1 MLEDSVLEMDLEMD
15 SDPVQVTVVGVG
27 NAGGSAVEDMM
38 DRGLENVAYVV
49 VNTDRQALEGSRAGK
64 KLSMEESTPEG
75 IEAIREELTETLRSS
90 DLVLVIAGMGGT
102 TGTNAAPVVAE
113 IARSLGILT
122 IGLVTVTK
130 PFDFEEPSRKELAEK
145 GISALLKHTDST
157 LVFTEESLRRMTGQ
171 AVTSQNAFVLADEIL
186 SAAVRDLVN
195 PLLLPGVIQLDLADV
210 SDMTKN
216 GGTMEMAMAH
226 ASGENKREEVV
237 QMVMESPTVK
247 AAVAAARGLMI
258 TIACSAD
265 VGFEE
270 VDFIIKAMSEYV
282 GETTDVIWSLA
293 FDEHMEN
300 EIRMTAFACGLEN
313 AI

>member
-27 NAGGSAVEDMM
+27 NAGGSAVEDMI

-49 VNTDRQALEGSRAGK
+49 VNTDRQALEGSRAGQ
-64 KLSMEESTPEG
+64 KLSMEGSTPEG
-75 IEAIREELTETLRSS
+75 IKAIREELTEILRSS

-122 IGLVTVTK
+122 IGLVTK

-145 GISALLKHTDST
+145 GISALLEHTDST
-157 LVFTEESLRRMTGQ
+157 LVFTEESLHRMTGQ
-171 AVTSQNAFVLADEIL
+171 AVTSQNAFALADEIL

-195 PLLLPGVIQLDLADV
+195 PILLPGVIQLDLADV

-270 VDFIIKAMSEYV
+270 VDFIIKVMTEYV
-282 GETTDVIWSLA
+282 GETTDVIWSLV

-300 EIRMTAFACGLEN
+300 EIRITAFACGLAN
-313 AI
+313 AA

>member
-38 DRGLENVAYVV
+38 DRGLENVTYVV

-64 KLSMEESTPEG
+64 KLSMEASTPEG

-122 IGLVTVTK
+122 IGLVTK

-171 AVTSQNAFVLADEIL
+171 AVTSQNAFALANEIL

-258 TIACSAD
+258 HIACSAD

-270 VDFIIKAMSEYV
+270 VDFIIKAMTEYV

-300 EIRMTAFACGLEN
+300 EIQMTAFACGL
-313 AI
+313 ATKG

>member
-27 NAGGSAVEDMM
+27 NAGGSAVEDMI

-49 VNTDRQALEGSRAGK
+49 VNTDRQALEGSRAGQ
-64 KLSMEESTPEG
+64 KLSMEASRPEG

-122 IGLVTVTK
+122 IGLVTK

-145 GISALLKHTDST
+145 GISDLLEHTDST

-171 AVTSQNAFVLADEIL
+171 AVTSQNAFALANEIL

-195 PLLLPGVIQLDLADV
+195 PILLPGVIQLDLADV

-226 ASGENKREEVV
+226 ASGEKKKEKVV
-237 QMVMESPTVK
+237 QMVMESPAVK

-300 EIRMTAFACGLEN
+300 EIRMTAFACGLAN

>member
-49 VNTDRQALEGSRAGK
+49 VNTDRQALEDSRAGK
-64 KLSMEESTPEG
+64 KLSMEANTPEG

-113 IARSLGILT
+113 IARSLEILT
-122 IGLVTVTK
+122 IGLVTK

-145 GISALLKHTDST
+145 GISALLEHTDST

-171 AVTSQNAFVLADEIL
+171 AVTSQNAFALADEIL

-195 PLLLPGVIQLDLADV
+195 PILLPGVIQLDLADV

>member
-27 NAGGSAVEDMM
+27 NAGGSAVEDMI

-49 VNTDRQALEGSRAGK
+49 VNTDRQALEGSRAGQ
-64 KLSMEESTPEG
+64 KLSMEASTPEG
-75 IEAIREELTETLRSS
+75 IEAIWEELTETLRSS
-90 DLVLVIAGMGGT
+90 DLVLIIAGMGGT

-122 IGLVTVTK
+122 IGLVTK
-130 PFDFEEPSRKELAEK
+130 PFDFEGPSRKELAEK
-145 GISALLKHTDST
+145 GISDLLEHTDST

-171 AVTSQNAFVLADEIL
+171 AVTSQNAFALANEIL

-195 PLLLPGVIQLDLADV
+195 PILLPGVIQLDLADV

-270 VDFIIKAMSEYV
+270 VDFIIKAMTEYV

-300 EIRMTAFACGLEN
+300 EIRMTAFACGL
-313 AI
+313 ATKG

>member
-49 VNTDRQALEGSRAGK
+49 VNTDHQALEGSRAGQ
-64 KLSMEESTPEG
+64 KLSMEASTPEG

-122 IGLVTVTK
+122 IGLVTK

-171 AVTSQNAFVLADEIL
+171 AVTSQNAFALANEML

-195 PLLLPGVIQLDLADV
+195 PILLPGVIQLDLADV

-237 QMVMESPTVK
+237 QMVMESPTAK

-300 EIRMTAFACGLEN
+300 EIRMTAFACGLAN

>member
-1 MLEDSVLEMDLEMD
+1 MLEDSVLEMD

-27 NAGGSAVEDMM
+27 NAGGSAVEDMIN
-38 DRGLENVAYVV
+38 RGPENVAYVV
-49 VNTDRQALEGSRAGK
+49 VNTDRQALEGSRAGQR
-64 KLSMEESTPEG
+64 LSMEVSTPEG

-122 IGLVTVTK
+122 IGLVTK

-145 GISALLKHTDST
+145 GISDLLEHTDST

-171 AVTSQNAFVLADEIL
+171 AVTSQNAFALANEIL

-195 PLLLPGVIQLDLADV
+195 PILLPGVIQLDLADV

-226 ASGENKREEVV
+226 ASGEKKEKVV

-300 EIRMTAFACGLEN
+300 EIRMTAFACGLAN
-313 AI
+313 AA

>member
-27 NAGGSAVEDMM
+27 NAGGSAVEDMIN
-38 DRGLENVAYVV
+38 RGLENVAYVV
-49 VNTDRQALEGSRAGK
+49 INTDRQALEGSRAGQ
-64 KLSMEESTPEG
+64 KLCMEANTPEG

-122 IGLVTVTK
+122 IGLVTK

-171 AVTSQNAFVLADEIL
+171 AVTSQNAFALANEML
-186 SAAVRDLVN
+186 FAAVRDLVN
-195 PLLLPGVIQLDLADV
+195 PILLPGVIQLDLTDV

-237 QMVMESPTVK
+237 QMVMESSTVK

-270 VDFIIKAMSEYV
+270 VDFIIKAMTEHV

-300 EIRMTAFACGLEN
+300 EIRMTAFACGL
-313 AI
+313 ATKG